1 MLDDGLFHRGPDFF
15 VPGEPAVLGLVEH
28 QQGLVA
34 DLGEFGTPAGTALD
48 GVVGLD
54 GTDDDDLVAAADL
67 PADGLQH
74 FAEDGGTGI
83 LAVHELGDV
92 GQAHVLERQLFG
104 GKHAHAALALDLMTF
119 KAVVDFFD
127 APAFGQSAE
136 KLFGPGSA
144 AAVENT
150 LFGIEHASLLI
161 KIASC
166 GTPGTSFTSWQNLPR
181 SARRGSL
188 SRALREGRMG
198 CFFRCPSWSFANK
211 KSPGSDA
218 PGAFLMSAGIP

>member
-1 MLDDGLFHRGPDFF
+1 
-15 VPGEPAVLGLVEH
+15 
-28 QQGLVA
+28 
-34 DLGEFGTPAGTALD
+34 
-48 GVVGLD
+48 
-54 GTDDDDLVAAADL
+54 
-67 PADGLQH
+67 
-74 FAEDGGTGI
+74 
-83 LAVHELGDV
+83 
-92 GQAHVLERQLFG
+92 
-104 GKHAHAALALDLMTF
+104 MTF

-181 SARRGSL
+181 SARRGELGPRPVRRESVLFFLL
-188 SRALREGRMG
+188 SVTVL
-198 CFFRCPSWSFANK
+198 CQ
-211 KSPGSDA
+211 
-218 PGAFLMSAGIP
+218 